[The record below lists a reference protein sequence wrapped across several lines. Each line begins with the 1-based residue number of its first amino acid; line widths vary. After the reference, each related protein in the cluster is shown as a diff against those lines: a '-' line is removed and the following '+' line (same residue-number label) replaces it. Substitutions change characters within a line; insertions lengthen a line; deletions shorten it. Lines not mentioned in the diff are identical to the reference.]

1 MKKVI
6 LPKEIAE
13 LVEQAWSIQAKH
25 PQVVKH
31 LYLTNWGRLALDHGE
46 ILSDKL
52 SDYAESNPMEY
63 MSALVNG
70 YEVVKTPEEQLQ
82 EYYDKMYEL
91 TWDRGRDYTCRLRSS
106 AEKSGIEKTLKILG
120 IKIEG
125 INV

>member
-1 MKKVI
+1 MNKVI

-13 LVEQAWSIQAKH
+13 LVEQAWAIQAKH

-52 SDYAESNPMEY
+52 SDYAEDNPMEY

-70 YEVVKTPEEQLQ
+70 YEVVKTPEEQIG
-82 EYYDKMYEL
+82 EYYEKMHEL
-91 TWDRGRDYTCRLRSS
+91 AWDRSRSPESRMAS
-106 AEKSGIEKTLKILG
+106 AAERNGTERTLDIFG

-125 INV
+125 INK